1 MYSIFYLYIKV
12 LFNSIGLRLTC
23 LIGLVLVQNTPLWP
37 LWPLSSLDVVSLLA
51 MIPTLLALLL
61 LFVRSRQKSAS
72 SAIQNAKL
80 KHSASRLQK
89 RVKIHRKQLIHE
101 LCSLGSCY
109 IQLSLEKDNS
119 QEERQKHL
127 QTARDCYQEANQALT
142 FFAKSP
148 SDYTIHPEIWI
159 GLGDFHFFS
168 AIYEEEATYKQ
179 ADLEDAHRFYSQGFA
194 LLKNGDE
201 RKKYSE
207 NQLREIDKLLHN
219 S

>member
-1 MYSIFYLYIKV
+1 MEALRQREREIMLMYSIFYLYIKV

-127 QTARDCYQEANQALT
+127 QTARDCYQE
-142 FFAKSP
+142 
-148 SDYTIHPEIWI
+148 
-159 GLGDFHFFS
+159 
-168 AIYEEEATYKQ
+168 EATYKQ